1 MIYTP
6 LTKKAINLIYEKHN
20 GQVDKAGLPYVL
32 HPVHV
37 AESMDD
43 ELSTTVALLHDI
55 VEDTDMT
62 FEELLKEGFPLEV
75 VETLK
80 YLTHEDNVDYYEYIK
95 NISTNAVATKVK
107 LSDLKHNSDLSR
119 LDVVTERDIDR
130 ANKYK
135 SCIEY
140 LEQVQLER
148 EGSKSIR

>member
-135 SCIEY
+135 NCIE
-140 LEQVQLER
+140 
-148 EGSKSIR
+148 